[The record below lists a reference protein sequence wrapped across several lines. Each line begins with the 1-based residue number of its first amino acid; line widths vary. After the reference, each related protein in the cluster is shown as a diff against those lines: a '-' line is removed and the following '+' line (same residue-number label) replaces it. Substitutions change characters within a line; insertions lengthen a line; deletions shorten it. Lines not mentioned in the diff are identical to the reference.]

1 MGTNTGRALLF
12 LLLLLALF
20 LTAQAAMAKNG
31 DFSLQII
38 VNGEDITGTEA
49 IVIDPERALK
59 IDLHFY
65 DAAPDVV
72 LEKTTVVITFAG
84 QTILSRSDSLDNFSF
99 KDSDTHDTQIAV
111 YPGDTL
117 KFGDVSLITGI
128 YHTAITID
136 YSAGVRHSS
145 WTESTNI
152 RIPGNPVSTPAGA
165 AGIAVT
171 GGTIAAIM
179 MLTKSLVAPALP
191 AGVSLP
197 ASTPIRSRP
206 GLIEL
211 VLDRLEPTARGRLT
225 GNIVKAARARIVKD
239 KCPICGTRL
248 KHGYCFTCK
257 KPAKEV
263 RKEYVDRVRELVI
276 QSGKLFASG
285 QITTV
290 DDLCSTLGIDGKLG
304 TSVIATLKHAKL
316 VRVKG
321 VTSKLMGKA
330 VMAGIGTGLSTILW
344 VTVGGLAVFS
354 TSVLVGILIAS
365 VIIPVVIT
373 RSLQTRAGHKMR
385 ERKS

>member
-1 MGTNTGRALLF
+1 MRANTGRSLLF
-12 LLLLLALF
+12 LVLLLVLF

-99 KDSDTHDTQIAV
+99 KDSDTHDTQITV
-111 YPGDTL
+111 HPGEIL
-117 KFGDVSLITGI
+117 KLGDVSHITGI
-128 YHTAITID
+128 YHTMITIE

-145 WTESTNI
+145 WTESTSI
-152 RIPGNPVSTPAGA
+152 RIPGNPVRTPAGA
-165 AGIAVT
+165 AGVVIT

-179 MLTKSLVAPALP
+179 MLAKSLVAPGLP